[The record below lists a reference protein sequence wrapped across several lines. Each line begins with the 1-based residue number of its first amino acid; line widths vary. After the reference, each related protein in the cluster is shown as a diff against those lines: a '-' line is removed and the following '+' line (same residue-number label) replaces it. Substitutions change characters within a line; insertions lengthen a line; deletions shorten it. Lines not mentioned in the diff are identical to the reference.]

1 MLEGAAVAE
10 YSAAGWRSGFDAP
23 GPCAMVSDQRSA
35 KRARSRRQVGRRRS
49 FGQSWSGGSAPLRS
63 PRWRRGDEP
72 KWPRSPDRKAK
83 NGNSSATTRASPR
96 VPGLAWLAAGRSQ
109 RPFAIGRE
117 RPLKRCGVRSSPAAF
132 GLARSAFMPVRQPD
146 QAICDSRAPTCRARS
161 WPQRLTQAGS
171 SSTAGVCGPF
181 ASA

>member
-1 MLEGAAVAE
+1 MRSIAPPGGEAALTRRAHAPL
-10 YSAAGWRSGFDAP
+10 SATSAVRSGREVA
-23 GPCAMVSDQRSA
+23 ARSA
-35 KRARSRRQVGRRRS
+35 RRRS
-49 FGQSWSGGSAPLRS
+49 FGQCWSGGSAPLRS

-96 VPGLAWLAAGRSQ
+96 VPGLAWLAVGRSQ

-132 GLARSAFMPVRQPD
+132 GLARSAFMPVRQPA
-146 QAICDSRAPTCRARS
+146 QAIYDSRAPACRARS